1 MNRKEMPFKLTAVY
15 ALVSTGKDIG
25 VKRETLTTLDSL
37 RNWVKRGYMT

>member
-1 MNRKEMPFKLTAVY
+1 MTRKEIPFKLTSVY

-25 VKRETLTTLDSL
+25 VKRKTLTTLDDL